1 MKKVTVQ
8 PIYFIVYKNEK
19 YLDFSTLLYLY
30 TNTDKSPSSKRATLW
45 RHLKKNKKIKKVK
58 ILNKIIYPLED
69 LLDDTQLLSNMDNII
84 ELLPIVEN

>member
-30 TNTDKSPSSKRATLW
+30 TNTDKSPNSKRTTLW
-45 RHLKKNKKIKKVK
+45 RHLNKNKKIKKIK
-58 ILNKIIYPLED
+58 IHNKIIYPLD
-69 LLDDTQLLSNMDNII
+69 NLLDDTNLLSNMDNII
-84 ELLPIVEN
+84 ALLPIVEN

>member
-45 RHLKKNKKIKKVK
+45 RHLKKNKKSK
-58 ILNKIIYPLED
+58 NS
-69 LLDDTQLLSNMDNII
+69 QQNH
-84 ELLPIVEN
+84 LPFGRFTG